1 MSSIEEQVADASPA
15 QLIAMLY
22 TRAVR
27 DLEGA
32 CEFFS
37 VEGNS
42 RAQAD
47 AIRLIVHA
55 QQIIAELNRSLDT
68 RDGEDLVTNLAR
80 IYEYMQYR
88 LTEAVSKREQTP
100 VSEVCKLLTELRD
113 VWAEVTGTKG
123 VKGAAGAEV

>member
-42 RAQAD
+42 RAQAE

-55 QQIIAELNRSLDT
+55 QQIIAELNSALDT
-68 RDGEDLVTNLAR
+68 RDGVELVTNLAR

-88 LTEAVSKREQTP
+88 LTEAVSNCDQAP
-100 VSEVCKLLTELRD
+100 VTEVAGLLSQLRD
-113 VWAEVTGTKG
+113 VWTGLPE
-123 VKGAAGAEV
+123 KGAVV